1 MSEYQV
7 TPLQQDLPFGIRVS
21 GLTLEQ
27 ARDDTVKNHLSDLF
41 IEHGMIVFEE
51 VESTDDMQVAIS
63 HCFGPLKEHPIKGVS
78 RVDPDRLPGVV
89 EISTRPDNGGIVE
102 VDGNRVAH
110 WLPWHFDHC
119 YNDELNRAGVLR
131 ALKIV
136 EKGGITGFLD
146 GIALYKLFPES
157 LLSKIE
163 GKEII
168 YALNT
173 QYDQLKF
180 GRPEGYRMI
189 EPKPLASSQALKDQV
204 AELPRAIHPAVWTR
218 ETGEKVLHVSLYM
231 AEGIL
236 GQENSEGDALLE
248 EVCQTI
254 NKLASTCSYHHRWRP
269 SDMVIWDNHRML
281 HAVSGSDPEETR
293 IMYRT
298 TIRGDYGEGRWDS
311 RNAHGDP
318 VSPPIR

>member
-1 MSEYQV
+1 MPQYTV
-7 TPLQQDLPFGIRVS
+7 TPLQKDLSFGVRVS

-27 ARDDTVKNHLSDLF
+27 AQDDTVKNHLNNLF
-41 IEHGMIVFEE
+41 IEHGMIVFED
-51 VESTDDMQVAIS
+51 VESTDEMQLAIS

-78 RVDPDRLPGVV
+78 RVDADRLPGVV
-89 EISTRPDNGGIVE
+89 EISTRPDNGGVVE
-102 VDGNRVAH
+102 VDGNQVAH

-136 EKGGITGFLD
+136 EKGGVTGFLD
-146 GIALYKLFPES
+146 GIALYKLFPEE
-157 LLSKIE
+157 LLAKIE
-163 GKEII
+163 GRDIV
-168 YALNT
+168 YALST

-180 GRPEGYRMI
+180 GRPERYRMI
-189 EPKPLASSQALKDQV
+189 KPKPVAAALNEQV

-218 ETGEKVLHVSLYM
+218 DSGEKVLHVSQYM

-236 GQENSEGDALLE
+236 GQENAEGDALLE

-254 NKLASTCSYHHRWRP
+254 NRLAPTCSYHHRWRP
-269 SDMVIWDNHRML
+269 TDMLIWDNHRML
-281 HAVSGSDPEETR
+281 HAVSGSDPAETR

-298 TIRGDYGEGRWDS
+298 TIKGDYDKGRWDS
-311 RNAHGDP
+311 HNVYGDP
-318 VSPPIR
+318 VSPPAR